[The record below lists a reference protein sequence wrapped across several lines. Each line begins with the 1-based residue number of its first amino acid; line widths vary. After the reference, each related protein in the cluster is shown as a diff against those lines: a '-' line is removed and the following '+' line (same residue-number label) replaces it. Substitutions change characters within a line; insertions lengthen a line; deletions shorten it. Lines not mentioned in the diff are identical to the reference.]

1 MSQEAARR
9 VLQVV
14 PAVEHQPPVAFC
26 GHCGARPENPP
37 TTDPQSR
44 VCQDCQLGLLLEAP
58 GDVAPGPGDPF
69 VVING
74 SLVVCALSKSAE
86 EMLGLPESD
95 AVNRHIGEFLM
106 PADVEAR
113 GPDNLVGAILSAA
126 VGDGEPQTVI
136 VRPADEF
143 GVRLWVR
150 IGPCGPPRAAIMVLA
165 AGRD

>member
-1 MSQEAARR
+1 MSGQAARR

-14 PAVEHQPPVAFC
+14 PAVEQQPSVAFC
-26 GHCGARPENPP
+26 GHCGARPEHAL
-37 TTDPQSR
+37 TSDPNSR
-44 VCQDCQLGLLLEAP
+44 VCESCQLGLLLEAP

-74 SLVVCALSKSAE
+74 SLVVCAVSGGAE
-86 EMLGLPESD
+86 DLLGVGESD
-95 AVNRHIGEFLM
+95 AVNRHIGEFIM

-113 GPDNLVGAILSAA
+113 GPDNLVGAILAAA
-126 VGDGEPQTVI
+126 VGDGEPQTVV

-150 IGPCGPPRAAIMVLA
+150 IGPCGPPRAALLVLTA
-165 AGRD
+165 ERA